1 MDVARSEIYR
11 KNTYLTRTES
21 FDSHST
27 ECSDLDDVNNDLEQI
42 MDEDDGEIQLRVKL
56 EFNNQLQNDHG
67 DLNTVSKFNFG
78 ETTRSR
84 NGINLDLES
93 EIAGV
98 KGIGDGLNLSRF
110 SSLGINPGFNDDE
123 DAHPKD
129 QISSSSNK
137 GNVTVSDVNESTPTA
152 HISIDNNNQEKDFPV
167 VTFHKKTE
175 GVQIWNIPVG
185 EHVDK
190 THSTDNQIHLGNNL
204 RRHGAVKRKN
214 KRKQSDS
221 GDQDLRYRLFEG

>member
-1 MDVARSEIYR
+1 MDVPRSEIYR
-11 KNTYLTRTES
+11 KNTYLTRSES

-56 EFNNQLQNDHG
+56 EFNNQLQNDHR

-129 QISSSSNK
+129 KISSS
-137 GNVTVSDVNESTPTA
+137 
-152 HISIDNNNQEKDFPV
+152 
-167 VTFHKKTE
+167 
-175 GVQIWNIPVG
+175 
-185 EHVDK
+185 
-190 THSTDNQIHLGNNL
+190 
-204 RRHGAVKRKN
+204 
-214 KRKQSDS
+214 
-221 GDQDLRYRLFEG
+221 